1 MSEGAAK
8 GEWYDGGDLGYLRG
22 LTHGAIVGAVI
33 GFLYA
38 PDAGVRTRRR
48 VARLL
53 GQAEDMMMADNATAP
68 SSPAPRR
75 RAVGGTEPR
84 TRRPQA

>member
-1 MSEGAAK
+1 
-8 GEWYDGGDLGYLRG
+8 LRG

-38 PDAGVRTRRR
+38 PDAGVNTRRR

-53 GQAEDMMMADNATAP
+53 GQAEDMMAADGGVTP

-75 RAVGGTEPR
+75 RAVGGTETR
-84 TRRPQA
+84 TRRSQA